1 MEVRERRIVEHCAE
15 HYFLG
20 EKKTQRA
27 LFLSTF
33 LFYNGLSCSYKF
45 QHACSEK
52 QSLWLNVP

>member
-1 MEVRERRIVEHCAE
+1 MEVRERRIVEHCAK

-20 EKKTQRA
+20 EKKYSA
-27 LFLSTF
+27 LFLSAF
-33 LFYNGLSCSYKF
+33 LSYNDLSCSYKF